1 MSEEEFDELIAEPY
15 KIKVV
20 EPIRKTVRVER
31 ERLIAE
37 VGYNVGLIRSEDVYI
52 DLSTDSGTSAMSD
65 YQWAGLMLGD
75 EAYHGSRNF
84 YNLVQAVAD
93 VMGFQYVV
101 PTHQGRGAENI
112 LFQTLLKPGDVVPG
126 NTHFDTTRLHIER
139 SGGNPVNLVP
149 DYAYDLQSSHPF
161 KGNFDLEKL
170 ERLVSEVDNER
181 IPLILITVT
190 NNAIGGHPIS
200 MENIRS
206 VKTIAERHGI
216 PLFFDAA
223 RFAENAYM
231 IQQRESM
238 YSGNPV
244 SKIVGEMFSLA
255 DGCTMSAKK
264 DGLVNIGGFIGVNSE
279 ELYRRLTALLV
290 VYEGFATYGG
300 LAGRDMEAM
309 ARGLREVVDDD
320 YLASRIRQV
329 SYLAKLLRDK
339 DVPILEPPGGHA
351 VYLDTLKFLPHVPQ
365 SQFPGVAILI
375 EIYIEAGVRAV
386 ELGTL
391 VFGKKDPK
399 TGENIYPKLEL
410 VRLAIPRRVYTNQH
424 MEVVANAVIRVFRR
438 REKIM
443 GLKIVYEP
451 PVLRHFLARFEWL
464 QD

>member
-1 MSEEEFDELIAEPY
+1 MSDKEFDELIAEPY

-20 EPIRKTVRVER
+20 EPIRTTVRAER
-31 ERLIAE
+31 ERLIAD
-37 VGYNVGLIRSEDVYI
+37 VGYSVGLIKSEDVYI

-65 YQWAGLMLGD
+65 NQWAGLMLGD

-84 YNLVQAVAD
+84 YNLERAVND
-93 VMGFQYVV
+93 VMGFQFVV

-139 SGGNPVNLVP
+139 NGGSPVNLVP
-149 DYAYDLQSSHPF
+149 EYAYELQSSHPF

-170 ERLVSEVDNER
+170 EQLISDVGNEH
-181 IPLILITVT
+181 IPLIIVTMT

-200 MENIRS
+200 MENIRA
-206 VKTIAERHGI
+206 VKAIAERHKI

-223 RFAENAYM
+223 RFAENAYL
-231 IQQRESM
+231 IQQRESN
-238 YSGNPV
+238 YSEYPV
-244 SKIVGEMFSLA
+244 SKIVHEMFSMA

-264 DGLVNIGGFIGVNSE
+264 DGLVNIGGFIGVKDE
-279 ELYRRLTALLV
+279 ELYRRLAALLV

-300 LAGRDMEAM
+300 LAGRDMEAL
-309 ARGLREVVDDD
+309 ARGLREVIDDA
-320 YLASRIRQV
+320 YLASRVRQV
-329 SYLAKLLRDK
+329 NYLATLLRDNG
-339 DVPILEPPGGHA
+339 VPIVEPPGGHA

-375 EIYIEAGVRAV
+375 EMYIEAGVRAV

-391 VFGKKDPK
+391 VFAKKDPE
-399 TGENIYPKLEL
+399 TGETIYPKLEL

-424 MEVVANAVIRVFRR
+424 MEVVANAVTRVFRR
-438 REKIM
+438 RDQIR
-443 GLKIVYEP
+443 GVKIVYEP
-451 PVLRHFLARFEWL
+451 PVLRHFLARFERL
-464 QD
+464 